1 MSDRKPSREEQDIEY
16 GQDLR
21 PASHATRER
30 VERIVER
37 AKKNQAI
44 SLRISSYDL
53 EKLKELAR
61 REGIPYQT
69 LINAVLHKYVT
80 HQLYD
85 KNELFKILGALKE
98 AT

>member
-1 MSDRKPSREEQDIEY
+1 MSDRELSREEQQIEY
-16 GQDLR
+16 GEDLR
-21 PASHATRER
+21 PASRKTKER
-30 VERIVER
+30 VERIIQR

-44 SLRISSYDL
+44 SLRISAYDL
-53 EKLKELAR
+53 QRLKELAL

-69 LINAVLHKYVT
+69 LISAVLHKYVT

-85 KNELFKILGALKE
+85 KNEVLKTLSALKE